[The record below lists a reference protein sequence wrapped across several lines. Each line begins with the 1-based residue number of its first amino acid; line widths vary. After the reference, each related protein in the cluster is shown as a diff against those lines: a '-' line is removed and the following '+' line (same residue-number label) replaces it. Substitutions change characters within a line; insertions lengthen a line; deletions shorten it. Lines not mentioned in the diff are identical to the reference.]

1 MSRQNGRK
9 DNIMNKI
16 INGKKYSTDTAT
28 LIGIYDNK
36 LPCGDFYHY
45 YEELYKKRTGEFFLY
60 GSGGAGSKYSRS
72 CGQNSYCGSD
82 EIIPLSNAEAMEW
95 AENHLE
101 YDDYVKAIGEV
112 EE

>member
-1 MSRQNGRK
+1 
-9 DNIMNKI
+9 MNKI

-28 LIGIYDNK
+28 LIGTYDNH

-45 YEELYKKRTGEFFLY
+45 YEELYKKRTGGFFLY
-60 GSGGAGSKYSRS
+60 GCGGARSKYSRI
-72 CGQNSYCGSD
+72 CGQNTYCGGD

-101 YDDYVKAIGEV
+101 YDNYVKAFGEV